1 MSNQKLRF
9 ATVCSGVEAVS
20 LAWEPLGMTPVFYS
34 EIEAFPKA
42 VLAHRWPDVPDL
54 GDLTAIRGEDWKGKV
69 DIFWGSTPCQ
79 AFSAAGAK
87 DGMSD
92 PRGALTLS
100 FVDIADKMDPDFIVW
115 ENVKGVFSDKQNA
128 FGHFLAALAGEDGP
142 LEPPGGKWTNAGY
155 VLGPRRT
162 VAWRVFN
169 AQHSGVPQRRHRV
182 FLVACPVGGADPREI
197 LFESDGPRRDSPPS
211 PEAEQKDTFDPLES
225 FTASALSNVC
235 YVNTD
240 AYTKT
245 SLTTAYPLKADQGS
259 GGRGSVALAVLR
271 DGTWEADVRR
281 LMPIE
286 CERLQGIPPCTNEIN
301 ISCYVDQQNS
311 NATVEILSHKSQKH
325 AWRAAENVW
334 SEHAHN
340 AVTSL
345 NSNHQNHALPVVLS
359 VHICLEARRVQIRNL
374 KESKSSANSAVML
387 DCILPQESIANF
399 AQINALL
406 MQRKEKTTD
415 SGAEELLPIAT
426 LSFDPQNGNRPVE
439 KFGHGT
445 KDRVSDVVPS
455 TREKSPCS
463 MFTIEQ
469 HGPNTQN
476 FDCLMTTLCSSAL
489 DVIAGF
495 IPKATSKSNIYEVEL
510 AISSG
515 HTMIPWDGKPADKCP
530 DTLRWRTLGN
540 SLNVLDARWIGERI
554 LASRQPPV
562 RFWDDLPNSILLED
576 CYVAGCN
583 NRTCGGGTQDGIA
596 ITLCPQ
602 HRTREGLAAG
612 IAAYRSWK

>member
-1 MSNQKLRF
+1 
-9 ATVCSGVEAVS
+9 
-20 LAWEPLGMTPVFYS
+20 MTPVFYS

-197 LFESDGPRRDSPPS
+197 LFESDGPRRDTPPS
-211 PEAEQKDTFDPLES
+211 PQAEQDDTFYPLES

-259 GGRGSVALAVLR
+259 GGRGSVALPVLR
-271 DGTWEADVRR
+271 DGIWEADVRR
-281 LMPIE
+281 LLPEE
-286 CERLQGIPPCTNEIN
+286 CERLQGM
-301 ISCYVDQQNS
+301 
-311 NATVEILSHKSQKH
+311 
-325 AWRAAENVW
+325 
-334 SEHAHN
+334 
-340 AVTSL
+340 
-345 NSNHQNHALPVVLS
+345 PV
-359 VHICLEARRVQIRNL
+359 
-374 KESKSSANSAVML
+374 
-387 DCILPQESIANF
+387 
-399 AQINALL
+399 
-406 MQRKEKTTD
+406 
-415 SGAEELLPIAT
+415 
-426 LSFDPQNGNRPVE
+426 
-439 KFGHGT
+439 
-445 KDRVSDVVPS
+445 
-455 TREKSPCS
+455 
-463 MFTIEQ
+463 
-469 HGPNTQN
+469 
-476 FDCLMTTLCSSAL
+476 
-489 DVIAGF
+489 
-495 IPKATSKSNIYEVEL
+495 
-510 AISSG
+510 G
-515 HTMIPWDGKPADKCP
+515 HTAIPWDGKPADKCP

-554 LASRQPPV
+554 IASRKPPV

-576 CYVAGCN
+576 CYVPGCN
-583 NRTCGGGTQDGIA
+583 ARTCGGGTTENVA
-596 ITLCPQ
+596 ITLCAQ
-602 HRTREGLAAG
+602 HRNREGLEAG
-612 IAAYRSWK
+612 LAAYRSWT